1 MEPSRWRRWP
11 QVFNR
16 WRYNLYAPV
25 YDRLAQAFAARR
37 RRSIA
42 LLNPQPEERILL
54 VAAGTGLDLDFM
66 VRCRHLVAID
76 ISDGMLARLRAHAA
90 TLGMEVDARVMD
102 AQALEFADASFDAV
116 VLHLALAVVPDP
128 RACIREVERV
138 LKPGGR
144 VAVFDKF
151 LHDDQRPSLLRSAGN
166 LLSRVIATDINRR
179 LADILAGCRLRKVHD
194 EDAGLGGFFRIAI
207 LRK

>member
-54 VAAGTGLDLDFM
+54 VAAGTGLGLDFM
-66 VRCRHLVAID
+66 VRCRRLVAID
-76 ISDGMLARLRAHAA
+76 ISDGMLARLRATPRRWAWRWMPGDGRAGAGVRRRQLRRGGAA
-90 TLGMEVDARVMD
+90 PGAGGG
-102 AQALEFADASFDAV
+102 AG
-116 VLHLALAVVPDP
+116 P

-179 LADILAGCRLRKVHD
+179 LADILAACRLRKVHD